1 MKQKQWITLSVLF
14 FFLGSCQAQKS
25 EFIKTAGV
33 VDGEVITIKAAVPG
47 EIRELNVQEGARVE
61 QGHLLARIDD
71 RKLKNQREN
80 LEINEREIQVN
91 RRKLTQK
98 IDLLKSNLNYWKDQ
112 VQRLERLHKKES
124 VSGDKLKKAKLQV
137 KELETSLHETQES
150 LSSLSLNLE
159 KIQNQ
164 RDQIDLQLQD
174 HMIHSPVTGSILER
188 FVTSGE
194 TVFPGSPLADIL
206 DETSLFVETFVEEK
220 ELSQLELG
228 QNATILV
235 DGQKGRS
242 YSGTITYFGKK
253 AEFSPKY
260 IISETERKS
269 LLYQV
274 KIRIEESRED
284 FKLGMP
290 VTVKLKRQ

>member
-1 MKQKQWITLSVLF
+1 MNQKIWIVWSVVF
-14 FFLGSCQAQKS
+14 IFLVSCEAQKT
-25 EFIKTAGV
+25 EPITTAGV
-33 VDGEVITIKAAVPG
+33 VDGEIITVKAAVPG
-47 EIRELNVQEGARVE
+47 EIVELNVQEGSRVKR
-61 QGHLLARIDD
+61 GHILAKIDD
-71 RKLKNQREN
+71 RKLKNQREA
-80 LEINEREIQVN
+80 LEINEKEIQVN
-91 RRKLTQK
+91 RRKLNQK
-98 IDLLKSNLNYWKDQ
+98 IDLLKSNLNYWEGQ
-112 VQRLERLHKKES
+112 VQRFERLHKKES
-124 VSGDKLKKAKLQV
+124 ISGDKLKKARLQV
-137 KELETSLHETQES
+137 EEKETSLHEARQS
-150 LSSLSLNLE
+150 LSSLSLNLD

-164 RDQIDLQLQD
+164 KKKIDLKLQD
-174 HMIHSPVTGSILER
+174 HLVESAVTGTILER

-228 QNATILV
+228 QKASILV
-235 DGQKGRS
+235 DGQEGRS

-269 LLYQV
+269 LLFKV
-274 KIRIEESRED
+274 KIRVEENLED

-290 VTVKLKRQ
+290 VTVELKRK